1 MADFLSGKGGY
12 SSESGAET
20 DEEEKTELPQDY
32 LGKYAKKDRKV
43 SIKARPLCLQ
53 LVTRLPMKI

>member
-1 MADFLSGKGGY
+1 MHRYGEMADFLSGRGGY

-43 SIKARPLCLQ
+43 SIKVSPLGLQ
-53 LVTRLPMKI
+53 L